1 MKVLAIILVILLAVI
16 SGFTAL
22 NWTTFNAPAQLS
34 LYFTTLYVPLGLLM
48 LGALASLTILFL
60 LFVVY
65 LQSTAL
71 LSARRL
77 SKELQ
82 TSRTLADQAEA
93 SRFTELRQFIEFSFA
108 KEVTLNTESRDKMV
122 TRIEQLEE
130 TVKAQLAKNKQPES
144 NYVSEFEKQNYVKR
158 LDK

>member
-1 MKVLAIILVILLAVI
+1 MKVLAITLILLLAVI
-16 SGFTAL
+16 GGFTAL
-22 NWTTFNAPAQLS
+22 NWEVFNAPAELS
-34 LYFTTLYVPLGLLM
+34 LYFTTLYVPLGILM
-48 LGALASLTILFL
+48 LGTLASLTILFL

-82 TSRTLADQAEA
+82 TSRKLADQAEA

-130 TVKAQLAKNKQPES
+130 TVKAQLAKHKETS
-144 NYVSEFEKQNYVKR
+144 SSYVSEFEKQNYVKR